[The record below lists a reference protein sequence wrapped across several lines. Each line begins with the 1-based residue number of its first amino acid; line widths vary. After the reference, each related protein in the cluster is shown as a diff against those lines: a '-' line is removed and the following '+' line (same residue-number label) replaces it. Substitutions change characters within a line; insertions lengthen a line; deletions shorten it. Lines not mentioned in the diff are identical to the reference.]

1 MNRPPKK
8 TQARQL
14 SLDLMVKPRFGLED
28 FLVGPSNETAYEM
41 VAVWP
46 DWPDRFLILA
56 GPEGSGKSHLAAI
69 WAEESSATT
78 VPAGEFNQHDPAQ
91 LVDCRNLVIEDVDG
105 TAIDE
110 TRLFHL
116 MNLVREREAHL
127 LMTARAKPDAWG
139 IRTPD
144 LLSRLRLA
152 PFAEIAPPDDALL
165 RALIVKQF
173 LDRQIIIDTSVVEYV
188 LARIERSFAGVARIV
203 AALDAEA
210 LSLGR
215 RITRAVAAKVL
226 ERLDES
232 GTSTSF

>member
-1 MNRPPKK
+1 MSLPPKK
-8 TQARQL
+8 SLPRQL

-41 VAVWP
+41 VTIWP
-46 DWPDRFLILA
+46 DWPDRFLILC

-69 WAEESSATT
+69 WAEDCGAVT
-78 VPAGEFNQHDPAQ
+78 VPAQDFSQQDPAA
-91 LVDCRNLVIEDVDG
+91 LASRGPVVIEDVDRS
-105 TAIDE
+105 AIDE

-116 MNLVREREAHL
+116 MNLVREREAYL
-127 LMTARAKPDAWG
+127 VMTARSKPDTWG
-139 IRTPD
+139 IATPD

-152 PFAEIAPPDDALL
+152 PLAEIATPDDALL

-203 AALDAEA
+203 AALDAET

-215 RITRAVAAKVL
+215 RLTRAVAAKVL
-226 ERLDES
+226 ERLSEA
-232 GTSTSF
+232 GT

>member
-1 MNRPPKK
+1 MSLPLTKP
-8 TQARQL
+8 QPRQL

-41 VAVWP
+41 VTVWP
-46 DWPDRFLILA
+46 GWPDRFLILC

-69 WAEESSATT
+69 WAESCGAVTL
-78 VPAGEFNQHDPAQ
+78 PAQDLSQQDPAA
-91 LVDCRNLVIEDVDG
+91 LTERSPLVIEDVDRS
-105 TAIDE
+105 AIDE

-116 MNLVREREAHL
+116 MNLVREHATYL
-127 LMTARAKPDAWG
+127 VMTARTKPDAWG
-139 IRTPD
+139 IATPD

-152 PFAEIAPPDDALL
+152 PLAEIATPDDALL

-215 RITRAVAAKVL
+215 RLTRAVAARVL
-226 ERLDES
+226 ERLSEA
-232 GTSTSF
+232 GT